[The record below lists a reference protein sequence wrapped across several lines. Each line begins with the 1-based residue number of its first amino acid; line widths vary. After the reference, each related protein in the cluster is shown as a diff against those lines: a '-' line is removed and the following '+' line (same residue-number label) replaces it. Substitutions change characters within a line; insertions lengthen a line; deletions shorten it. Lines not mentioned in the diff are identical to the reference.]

1 MMLDDAWQRRTEG
14 EALAECLAIATCDVD
29 IESLLATLTTRECY
43 EIVAAA
49 FTAAS
54 LTDEERKKSLSS
66 PIACTENFAEA
77 AGEDIAR

>member
-1 MMLDDAWQRRTEG
+1 MQLDDAWQRRTEG
-14 EALAECLAIATCDVD
+14 EALAECLAIATCDADV
-29 IESLLATLTTRECY
+29 ESLLATLTTRECY

-66 PIACTENFAEA
+66 PTACTGKSAEA
-77 AGEDIAR
+77 VDEDIAR